1 MLKVGVTVGTWDLLP
16 MPSFVK
22 ITKGDIP
29 LWAKIYTKISKSD
42 VFGAISPHFKSHNGE
57 NWCESE
63 NLLLPPHAKFYKNWL
78 KGIYPFGENLHQKII
93 ETLFMPAK
101 HFHFSLLWG
110 PIHIHLPEGATT
122 LFHNAD
128 VIT

>member
-57 NWCESE
+57 NWCE
-63 NLLLPPHAKFYKNWL
+63 
-78 KGIYPFGENLHQKII
+78 
-93 ETLFMPAK
+93 
-101 HFHFSLLWG
+101 
-110 PIHIHLPEGATT
+110 GAASPSPCQI
-122 LFHNAD
+122 L
-128 VIT
+128 